1 MNIAIIDSG
10 TKDYENITKGYN
22 FRVKGDNEIIIENNF
37 HDTYGHGT
45 AVYSIIKK
53 NNEECNYYI
62 FKVIDQNDTIDEKII
77 CTALEYIFNNL
88 DIDIINMSL
97 GTVSLSD
104 DRMYNICK
112 RLYDKGVI
120 LVSAFDNEGAISY
133 PAAFDCVIGVDGSDL
148 CRKVDDFIFYED
160 KILNVA
166 AKGGMQRVKWCEP
179 DNIIVKGSSFACAHA
194 TNKIVNIYKNGI
206 KSFEEIL
213 EYFKSI
219 AIQIIA
225 YEEKEEKVFEYKID
239 RAVIFPFNK
248 EMHNFVR
255 YPELLDFKVMEVYD
269 TKYSSNVGRKTTDVM
284 IDKSVKEYCIK
295 NIDDIKWDL
304 FDTLVIGHTEKLLS
318 YIGKENIVDSL
329 IKEAINRGKNIYS
342 FDRIDKAEYKND
354 NIYFPAVIDKYLPP
368 LREGKLFYINKP
380 VLGIFGTS
388 SKQGKFTLQLEL
400 RKRLIDEGY
409 QVGQLGTEPNALLFG
424 LDCVYPVGYNRMV
437 CLDEEEQIRYLNYKM
452 NEIADGND
460 LIIVGS
466 QSGTVPYEYKNT
478 SYYTYEQVNFLM
490 ATNPDAVVLCIN
502 YYDEINYIRRSINV
516 IEQLGECKV
525 LGLVVFPMIPE
536 QTWKGMYGKRRK
548 IRGTEAEEIKTMI
561 IRSTG
566 KNAYILGDSNDMKE
580 LMNKIIGF
588 FFMRN
593 KER

>member
-166 AKGGMQRVKWCEP
+166 AKGGMQRVKWFEP

-525 LGLVVFPMIPE
+525 LGLVVFPMIPK

-588 FFMRN
+588 FS
-593 KER
+593 

>member
-490 ATNPDAVVLCIN
+490 ATNPDAVVLCIK

-588 FFMRN
+588 FS
-593 KER
+593 

>member
-452 NEIADGND
+452 DEIADGND

-588 FFMRN
+588 FS
-593 KER
+593 

>member
-424 LDCVYPVGYNRMV
+424 VDCVYPVGYNRMV

-588 FFMRN
+588 FS
-593 KER
+593 

>member
-318 YIGKENIVDSL
+318 YIGKENIVDLL

-588 FFMRN
+588 FS
-593 KER
+593 

>member
-133 PAAFDCVIGVDGSDL
+133 PAAFDCVIGVDGSNL

-588 FFMRN
+588 FS
-593 KER
+593 

>member
-342 FDRIDKAEYKND
+342 FDRIDKAEYKDD

-588 FFMRN
+588 FS
-593 KER
+593 

>member
-388 SKQGKFTLQLEL
+388 SKQGKLTLQLEL

-588 FFMRN
+588 FS
-593 KER
+593 

>member
-354 NIYFPAVIDKYLPP
+354 NIYFSAVIDKYLPP

-437 CLDEEEQIRYLNYKM
+437 CLDEEEKIRYLNYKM

-588 FFMRN
+588 FS
-593 KER
+593 

>member
-269 TKYSSNVGRKTTDVM
+269 TTYSSNVGRKTTDVM

-588 FFMRN
+588 FS
-593 KER
+593 

>member
-120 LVSAFDNEGAISY
+120 LVSAFDNERAISY

-588 FFMRN
+588 FS
-593 KER
+593 

>member
-88 DIDIINMSL
+88 DVDVINMSL

-588 FFMRN
+588 FS
-593 KER
+593 

>member
-548 IRGTEAEEIKTMI
+548 IRGTEAEEI
-561 IRSTG
+561 
-566 KNAYILGDSNDMKE
+566 NAYILGDSNDMKE

-588 FFMRN
+588 FS
-593 KER
+593 

>member
-166 AKGGMQRVKWCEP
+166 AKGGMQRVKWCEA

-213 EYFKSI
+213 ECFKSI

-588 FFMRN
+588 FS
-593 KER
+593 

>member
-179 DNIIVKGSSFACAHA
+179 DNIIGKGSSFACAHA

-354 NIYFPAVIDKYLPP
+354 NIYFPVVIDKYLPP

-588 FFMRN
+588 FS
-593 KER
+593 

>member
-1 MNIAIIDSG
+1 MNIATIDSG

-588 FFMRN
+588 FS
-593 KER
+593 

>member
-490 ATNPDAVVLCIN
+490 ATNPDAVALCIN

-588 FFMRN
+588 FS
-593 KER
+593 

>member
-179 DNIIVKGSSFACAHA
+179 DNIMVKGSSFACAHA

-588 FFMRN
+588 FS
-593 KER
+593 

>member
-133 PAAFDCVIGVDGSDL
+133 PAAFDCVIGVDGSVM

-588 FFMRN
+588 FS
-593 KER
+593 

>member
-225 YEEKEEKVFEYKID
+225 YEEKEETVFEYKID

-588 FFMRN
+588 FS
-593 KER
+593 

>member
-536 QTWKGMYGKRRK
+536 QRN
-548 IRGTEAEEIKTMI
+548 
-561 IRSTG
+561 RSR
-566 KNAYILGDSNDMKE
+566 
-580 LMNKIIGF
+580 
-588 FFMRN
+588 RN
-593 KER
+593 KNYDNTKYWKKCIYFG

>member
-318 YIGKENIVDSL
+318 YIGKENTVDSL

-588 FFMRN
+588 FS
-593 KER
+593 

>member
-166 AKGGMQRVKWCEP
+166 AKGGMQRVKWCKP

-588 FFMRN
+588 FS
-593 KER
+593 

>member
-133 PAAFDCVIGVDGSDL
+133 PAAFDCVIVVDGSDL

-424 LDCVYPVGYNRMV
+424 LDCVYPVGYTRMV

-588 FFMRN
+588 FS
-593 KER
+593 

>member
-490 ATNPDAVVLCIN
+490 ATNSDAVVLCIN

-588 FFMRN
+588 FS
-593 KER
+593 

>member
-536 QTWKGMYGKRRK
+536 QTWKRMYGKRRK

-588 FFMRN
+588 FS
-593 KER
+593 

>member
-354 NIYFPAVIDKYLPP
+354 NIYFPAVIYKYLPP

-588 FFMRN
+588 FS
-593 KER
+593 

>member
-53 NNEECNYYI
+53 YNEECNYYI

-437 CLDEEEQIRYLNYKM
+437 CLDEEEKIRYLNYKM

-588 FFMRN
+588 FS
-593 KER
+593 

>member
-588 FFMRN
+588 FL
-593 KER
+593 

>member
-166 AKGGMQRVKWCEP
+166 AKGGMQRVRWCEP

-588 FFMRN
+588 FS
-593 KER
+593 

>member
-77 CTALEYIFNNL
+77 CTELEYIFNNL

-588 FFMRN
+588 FS
-593 KER
+593 

>member
-516 IEQLGECKV
+516 LEQLGECKV

-588 FFMRN
+588 FS
-593 KER
+593 

>member
-400 RKRLIDEGY
+400 RKRLIDEGS

-588 FFMRN
+588 FS
-593 KER
+593 

>member
-452 NEIADGND
+452 NEMN
-460 LIIVGS
+460 
-466 QSGTVPYEYKNT
+466 
-478 SYYTYEQVNFLM
+478 
-490 ATNPDAVVLCIN
+490 
-502 YYDEINYIRRSINV
+502 
-516 IEQLGECKV
+516 
-525 LGLVVFPMIPE
+525 
-536 QTWKGMYGKRRK
+536 
-548 IRGTEAEEIKTMI
+548 IKTHHI
-561 IRSTG
+561 IH
-566 KNAYILGDSNDMKE
+566 
-580 LMNKIIGF
+580 MN
-588 FFMRN
+588 R
-593 KER
+593 

>member
-295 NIDDIKWDL
+295 NIDDIKWNL

-588 FFMRN
+588 FS
-593 KER
+593 

>member
-548 IRGTEAEEIKTMI
+548 IRRTEAEEIKTMI

-588 FFMRN
+588 FS
-593 KER
+593 

>member
-45 AVYSIIKK
+45 AVYSIINK

-588 FFMRN
+588 FS
-593 KER
+593 

>member
-239 RAVIFPFNK
+239 RVVIFPFNK

-588 FFMRN
+588 FS
-593 KER
+593 